1 MLFFSFTSRKQS
13 LSYFQINCTE
23 FLLRSKGLLCM
34 KLIYRQYHK
43 VRQLKKRNPY
53 FFFSIFA
60 FLRIFSLSALLTSHT
75 WELQT
80 AMLQSTRPLPRV
92 KLEVFNLVRGV
103 IINTTHFYQILIHLL
118 NPGFELRSRKISS
131 LNFQYLSCIWFAV
144 VNLSQV

>member
-1 MLFFSFTSRKQS
+1 
-13 LSYFQINCTE
+13 
-23 FLLRSKGLLCM
+23 M
-34 KLIYRQYHK
+34 KLINRQYHK
-43 VRQLKKRNPY
+43 FRQLKKQNPY

-144 VNLSQV
+144 ENLSQV